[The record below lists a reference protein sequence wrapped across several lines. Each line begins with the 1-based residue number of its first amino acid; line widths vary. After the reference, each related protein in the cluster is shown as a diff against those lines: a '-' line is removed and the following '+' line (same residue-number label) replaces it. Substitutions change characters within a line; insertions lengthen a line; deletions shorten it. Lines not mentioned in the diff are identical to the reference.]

1 MMNISKELLYRFFNQ
16 ESSSEEQQYIKRWME
31 ESEENSHIFF
41 EERKLYDAI
50 ILDGKVQIEREETKP
65 IVRHL
70 FLRKVVIA
78 ISGVAAL
85 LAIAA
90 FSTFYFT
97 MQSFRHEL
105 ANVITVPQGQ
115 RTDLM
120 LSDGT
125 KVCLNANTRFE
136 YPATFKSYD
145 SRKVKIDGE
154 AYFEVSK
161 DVKHPFIVESPH
173 GKVQVLG
180 TKFYIES
187 YSKKDEFITSL
198 IEGVVRVSTVS
209 EVATLHRNERGELKN
224 GRFVLTKIDDF
235 DVYRWREGLYCFKDM
250 PLQEVFEQFEKYYN
264 VKFIIRGTLP
274 DIPITGKFR
283 LIDGVDF
290 ALKVLQKG
298 VNFKFKRDIDS
309 NNVYIY

>member
-1 MMNISKELLYRFFNQ
+1 
-16 ESSSEEQQYIKRWME
+16 
-31 ESEENSHIFF
+31 
-41 EERKLYDAI
+41 
-50 ILDGKVQIEREETKP
+50 
-65 IVRHL
+65 
-70 FLRKVVIA
+70 
-78 ISGVAAL
+78 
-85 LAIAA
+85 
-90 FSTFYFT
+90 
-97 MQSFRHEL
+97 
-105 ANVITVPQGQ
+105 
-115 RTDLM
+115 
-120 LSDGT
+120 
-125 KVCLNANTRFE
+125 
-136 YPATFKSYD
+136 
-145 SRKVKIDGE
+145 
-154 AYFEVSK
+154 
-161 DVKHPFIVESPH
+161 
-173 GKVQVLG
+173 VQVLG

-224 GRFVLTKIDDF
+224 GRFFLTKIDDF

>member
-224 GRFVLTKIDDF
+224 GRFFLTKIDDF